1 MSEGQVRNVSK
12 ASDSE
17 NILTSSKA
25 FIYGVQHVFGMCAGI
40 LAVPI
45 MIGNEAKVTSTEM
58 MILIS
63 ATLFVSGI
71 ATLIQSIG
79 FK

>member
-17 NILTSSKA
+17 NILTNSKA
-25 FIYGVQHVFGMCAGI
+25 FIYGLQHVFGMCAGI

-45 MIGNEAKVTSTEM
+45 MIGNEAKVTSTDDTYKCDTFC
-58 MILIS
+58 IWNSNINS
-63 ATLFVSGI
+63 KYWI
-71 ATLIQSIG
+71 
-79 FK
+79 